1 MNLYRSILS
10 NPKFTIIDES
20 EHYLVVN
27 KPAPLLIHPSVPGN
41 PPTLLDGVQDLLAY
55 EMANGAALSIIN
67 RLDRETSGLVL
78 VAKNLSTARNFHK
91 AMERRQSR
99 KEYLAIVWGWL
110 PTTIGTYI
118 VDTAGS
124 YHYKFHYNQ
133 ISAMGR
139 KEKTNFNVKGSGAA
153 LLGGGILL
161 TLASG
166 VVYLVDPEKFSAP
179 LMFTSMGLAT
189 IGYFMAK
196 GKKGGGAMVIGKK
209 YRLVYMNMSNQK
221 N

>member
-1 MNLYRSILS
+1 MKYFLSALLFISITSLAQTADFIILKKHNKTIATFYSGTNIAFTAESGAFINANINSIQNDTLYLQE
-10 NPKFTIIDES
+10 F
-20 EHYLVVN
+20 
-27 KPAPLLIHPSVPGN
+27 
-41 PPTLLDGVQDLLAY
+41 
-55 EMANGAALSIIN
+55 
-67 RLDRETSGLVL
+67 
-78 VAKNLSTARNFHK
+78 
-91 AMERRQSR
+91 
-99 KEYLAIVWGWL
+99 IVRYL

-209 YRLVYMNMSNQK
+209 YRLVYMNMSNK
-221 N
+221 KS